1 MKKRDFVYPARDGGK
16 RRKKWENSAKNR
28 LLASLLTTQPAS
40 CFVLILSPQHVFK
53 LMLRGNSYVVLSYN
67 FVLITKL
74 LELPVYTECM
84 AHKHTHQFSST
95 LKLHNLYINSLQ
107 NLFWAIH
114 LAVLKACSDNAYFS
128 AFILYCTLSLCPQS
142 PVHSTYVPQYQK
154 FLGTLRWSSF
164 PVNTCPMPRT
174 AHTTVHQ
181 NNGTQYCSTEMV
193 LLIFPF
199 LRTNITSQMWLNRG
213 KGTNF
218 LTQSYTAK
226 PNGRSHRTD
235 CFLEVPA
242 LLSSHGV
249 CFGYQWN
256 DVHFV
261 MKLLHHFD
269 VQWLQSD
276 QWHHRPSNRFHTHT
290 HTISSQHI
298 LQ

>member
-1 MKKRDFVYPARDGGK
+1 MFLS
-16 RRKKWENSAKNR
+16 WCSEET
-28 LLASLLTTQPAS
+28 LTL
-40 CFVLILSPQHVFK
+40 CYH
-53 LMLRGNSYVVLSYN
+53 N

-128 AFILYCTLSLCPQS
+128 AIILYCTLSLCPQS
-142 PVHSTYVPQYQK
+142 PLHSTYVPQYQK

-164 PVNTCPMPRT
+164 PVTTCPMPRT

-213 KGTNF
+213 KRTNF